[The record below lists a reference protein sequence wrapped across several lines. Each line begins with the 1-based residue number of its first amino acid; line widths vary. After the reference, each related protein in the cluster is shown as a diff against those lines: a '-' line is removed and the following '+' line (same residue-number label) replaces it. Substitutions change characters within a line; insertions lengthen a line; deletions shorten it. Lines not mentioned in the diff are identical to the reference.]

1 MTMKDTKPETENNEK
16 PENLQARDLMR
27 RSFLRL
33 GSEHTLREA
42 LGILL
47 ATLKRPG
54 GPRVLSILNTDG
66 SFVGILTTRYL
77 LKALVPD
84 WVRDNKVEPEE
95 LKFEHHL
102 LSSMREKLDLK
113 IKDAMN
119 RNISPVSPT
128 DRLPILIDK
137 LRDKHAGCLPVLE
150 NERLVGII
158 YLTDIFNAAA
168 GLALTAKEE
177 G

>member
-1 MTMKDTKPETENNEK
+1 MEDTKSQTVSNK
-16 PENLQARDLMR
+16 TPENLEAKDLMR

-54 GPRVLSILNTDG
+54 GPRVLSILNPDG
-66 SFVGILTTRYL
+66 SFAGILTTRYL

-84 WVRDNKVEPEE
+84 WVREDEAVPEE
-95 LKFEHHL
+95 IEFEQHL
-102 LSSMREKLDLK
+102 LTTMRDKLDLQ
-113 IKDAMN
+113 IQDAMN
-119 RNISPVSPT
+119 RDVSTVSPT
-128 DRLPILIDK
+128 DRLPLLIEK

-158 YLTDIFNAAA
+158 YLTDVFNAAA
-168 GLALTAKEE
+168 GLALTSKDE